1 MLHIYNYN
9 IILLITNKFF
19 IIADACWALSYLTDG
34 SNDKIQAVVE
44 CGVIPKLVQL
54 LNSPEVTV
62 LTPALRAVGNIVTG
76 NDTQTDAIISAGGLQ
91 YLGLLLQHHRVNIV
105 KEAAWTISN
114 ITAGTM
120 EQIQH
125 VINAG
130 LLPPLIH
137 VLECV
142 SKLFSTIQ
150 LLEMKHYEI
159 YLLGRF

>member
-1 MLHIYNYN
+1 M
-9 IILLITNKFF
+9 
-19 IIADACWALSYLTDG
+19 
-34 SNDKIQAVVE
+34 
-44 CGVIPKLVQL
+44 
-54 LNSPEVTV
+54 TV

-142 SKLFSTIQ
+142 SKLFSINYSIIRNKA
-150 LLEMKHYEI
+150 L
-159 YLLGRF
+159 